1 MRTSWSRRW
10 FVIRGGNLAY
20 YRYRRGSSGARVLPL
35 ASIYCVKKVSRQHV
49 FGMFVLQL
57 CADDC
62 TLYVRTEES
71 DGLNRWFHALTLQT
85 RLWRRACSRL
95 ECTTHAKQN
104 VGGGRACGMNTS
116 SAGALAPAQDLS
128 PAPRLVQSVDIRR
141 NSIGEEAGEL
151 LDRIHQFEM
160 QMEERSSTASARP
173 AHGITTPVGQV
184 KTPKATTTSCR
195 VSAVTAGSPLSPL
208 PPRRIAWAQPPLLP
222 RPQSTGYTG

>member
-1 MRTSWSRRW
+1 MK
-10 FVIRGGNLAY
+10 F
-20 YRYRRGSSGARVLPL
+20 SSARALPL
-35 ASIYCVKKVSRQHV
+35 ASIHCVKKVPRQHV

-104 VGGGRACGMNTS
+104 VGGGRACGTNTS

-160 QMEERSSTASARP
+160 QMEERSSTASAKP
-173 AHGITTPVGQV
+173 ADSITISAGQAM
-184 KTPKATTTSCR
+184 TPKATTVPCR
-195 VSAVTAGSPLSPL
+195 DSVVPAGSPLPPV